1 MRISYDADVDILTI
15 DFDIKRIKLS
25 EEVLPGV
32 IADFDYD
39 GQLVGFEIMDASAF
53 TDFAQIK
60 VLMSRWGRE
69 YERVLDENGNFSVQ
83 PRTVRTFKP
92 IPAGD

>member
-15 DFDIKRIKLS
+15 DFDAKRIKLS

-32 IADFDYD
+32 VADFDYD
-39 GQLVGFEIMDASAF
+39 GQLVGFEIMDASTF
-53 TDFAQIK
+53 TDLSQVK

-69 YERVLDENGNFSVQ
+69 YERVLDENGDFSVQ
-83 PRTVRTFKP
+83 PRTTKTFKS

>member
-53 TDFAQIK
+53 TDFTQIK

-83 PRTVRTFKP
+83 PRTVRIFKP